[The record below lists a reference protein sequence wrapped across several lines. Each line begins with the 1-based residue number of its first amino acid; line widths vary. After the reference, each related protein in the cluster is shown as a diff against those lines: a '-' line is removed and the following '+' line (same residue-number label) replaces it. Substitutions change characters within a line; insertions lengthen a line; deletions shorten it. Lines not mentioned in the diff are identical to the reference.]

1 MREWKRPQ
9 NIRMEQ
15 KFVKI
20 FDGLKRDYGYAEIT
34 NGYKDSTTGKFKVK
48 HGWAGKPLTSLDYIQ
63 HLKGEKSIGIQP
75 CDDSGMVS
83 FGAIDIDSKAY
94 QNFSPRK
101 YLEIIQKNNLPVIPV
116 KSKSGGLHLYIH
128 TKEKVKASFLR
139 NFLDKLLYTLE
150 LDPTTEIYPKQTEL
164 GTGSDGSFTNG
175 NFINLPYYNKIERV
189 ALNLDGTEFTFD
201 QYIQVVE
208 SNLKSEK
215 ELNEFIDD
223 HISKIL
229 LGGAEE
235 FNDGPPC
242 LQAISKTIDDS
253 NKLPDERDRFL
264 FNYMVFCKKKYPDL
278 WEKKVLDGAR
288 KYILYDEEWGDKK
301 VLDKI
306 KSWRKPTA
314 GHLCDQDP
322 IRNFCIK
329 SECAK
334 RQFGYMSDKQKK
346 FPQLS
351 ALIRIDYIPEPE
363 FRFTV
368 HFNDKQDGEKSKQ
381 VLARDVNYLMDM
393 EKCRRLIASHTPI
406 APPRIKQ
413 DEFQSIIEK
422 LKETETVQPPPAGTS
437 PKELLHKYLD
447 EHIHGVPAV
456 SAASFSSGSVL
467 KEEGFAYFTMEVFF
481 NYLKN
486 KEWKMK
492 YEKTGRMLIEE
503 FKSELGHLKRYP
515 KKDTDKK
522 SHNPIRCVKIPLSF
536 FSREEEDVEILD
548 RKDKDQIL

>member
-1 MREWKRPQ
+1 
-9 NIRMEQ
+9 MEQ
-15 KFVKI
+15 KFVQI
-20 FDGLKRDYGYAEIT
+20 FDGLKRDYGYAEVS

-48 HGWAGKPLTSLDYIQ
+48 HGWAGKQLTSTDYLQ

-75 CDDSGMVS
+75 CDDNGFVS

-94 QNFSPRK
+94 QDFSPKK
-101 YLEIIQKNNLPVIPV
+101 YLEIIEKNNLPVIPV

-150 LDPTTEIYPKQTEL
+150 LNPTTEIYPKQAEL
-164 GTGSDGSFTNG
+164 GTGPDGSFTNG
-175 NFINLPYYNKIERV
+175 NFINLPYYNKNERV

-201 QYIQVVE
+201 QYIKVVDA
-208 SNLKSEK
+208 NLKTEK
-215 ELNEFIDD
+215 ELNEFIDA

-229 LGGAEE
+229 TGGAEE
-235 FNDGPPC
+235 FADGPPC

-278 WEKKVLDGAR
+278 WEKRVLEGAR

-351 ALIRIDYIPEPE
+351 ALIRIDYQPEPE

-368 HFNDKQDGEKSKQ
+368 NFNDKQDGEMSKQ
-381 VLARDVNYLMDM
+381 VVARDINYLMDM
-393 EKCRRLIASHTPI
+393 EKCRRLIGAHTPI

-413 DEFQSIIEK
+413 DEFQTIIEN
-422 LKETETVQPPPAGTS
+422 LKETETVQPPPLGTS
-437 PKELLHKYLD
+437 PKELLHKYLE
-447 EHIHGVPAV
+447 EHINGVPAV
-456 SAASFSSGSVL
+456 SATSFGSGSIL
-467 KEEGFAYFTMEVFF
+467 KEDGFAYFTMDVFF

-492 YEKTGRMLIEE
+492 FEKTGRMLIEE

-522 SHNPIRCVKIPLSF
+522 SHNPIRCVKIPMTF
-536 FSREEEDVEILD
+536 FEREEEDVEEMPMQEKDNIL
-548 RKDKDQIL
+548 

>member
-1 MREWKRPQ
+1 M
-9 NIRMEQ
+9 
-15 KFVKI
+15 F
-20 FDGLKRDYGYAEIT
+20 
-34 NGYKDSTTGKFKVK
+34 
-48 HGWAGKPLTSLDYIQ
+48 TS
-63 HLKGEKSIGIQP
+63 
-75 CDDSGMVS
+75 
-83 FGAIDIDSKAY
+83 DI
-94 QNFSPRK
+94 N
-101 YLEIIQKNNLPVIPV
+101 
-116 KSKSGGLHLYIH
+116 
-128 TKEKVKASFLR
+128 
-139 NFLDKLLYTLE
+139 
-150 LDPTTEIYPKQTEL
+150 
-164 GTGSDGSFTNG
+164 
-175 NFINLPYYNKIERV
+175 
-189 ALNLDGTEFTFD
+189 
-201 QYIQVVE
+201 
-208 SNLKSEK
+208 
-215 ELNEFIDD
+215 
-223 HISKIL
+223 
-229 LGGAEE
+229 
-235 FNDGPPC
+235 
-242 LQAISKTIDDS
+242 TIDDS

-322 IRNFCIK
+322 IKNFCIK

-351 ALIRIDYIPEPE
+351 ALIRIDYQPEPE

-368 HFNDKQDGEKSKQ
+368 HFNDKQDGEMSKQ
-381 VLARDVNYLMDM
+381 VVARDINYLMDM
-393 EKCRRLIASHTPI
+393 EKCRRLIGAHTPI

-413 DEFQSIIEK
+413 DEFQTIIEN

-437 PKELLHKYLD
+437 PKELLQKYLE

-456 SAASFSSGSVL
+456 SATSFSSGSIL
-467 KEEGFAYFTMEVFF
+467 KEEGFAYFTMDVFF

-492 YEKTGRMLIEE
+492 FEKTGRMLIEE
-503 FKSELGHLKRYP
+503 FKAELGHLKRYP

-536 FSREEEDVEILD
+536 FEKEEDEVEIISMQE
-548 RKDKDQIL
+548 KDKIL